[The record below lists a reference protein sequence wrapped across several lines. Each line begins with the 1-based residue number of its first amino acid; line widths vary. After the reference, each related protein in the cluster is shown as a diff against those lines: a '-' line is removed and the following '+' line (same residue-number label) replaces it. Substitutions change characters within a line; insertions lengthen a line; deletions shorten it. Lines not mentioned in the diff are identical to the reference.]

1 MGPAESGSSIED
13 QGLGKVAIVGAGVA
27 GSAAA
32 IRFAQRGA
40 KVTLFERSVFPREKV
55 CGCCLG
61 AAGLAALDAIGA
73 GESIRDLGLPTK
85 FFRGYFQVAKAS
97 PTATQVTEEKRS
109 RVPAVRIPI
118 REGIALS
125 RAELDQHLL
134 TLAIE
139 AGVQVRQPCEATIVA
154 ESGESV
160 SIDAGTGSPET
171 FDLVVVAAGLTGRF
185 RQRDAA
191 DLRWLETPNGPMGL
205 SAHMSRDEA
214 KEIDWKLESGE
225 IQMHCGRDG
234 YVGIVC
240 LPNGSLDIAAAVH
253 PGKKTP
259 SVMGGG
265 KVAIQMKTLALLLD
279 SGLFDSL
286 QSRKLKL
293 WFAEVACWQTTPPL
307 RRRRVSGRGRVVA
320 IGDAA
325 GYVEP
330 LTGEGMTWG
339 IESGL
344 AVADSWALYRLGQM
358 TANGEADFGANWDR
372 RAAKFQ
378 TRRRYL
384 CRWVT
389 GMVRYRPARW
399 LACHVLRRAHWLA
412 TPFTRS
418 LANGPRFDATSSIHR
433 TASSFADASLRTH
446 VSS

>member
-97 PTATQVTEEKRS
+97 PTATQLTEEKRS

-118 REGIALS
+118 RKGISLS

-134 TLAIE
+134 NLAIE

-154 ESGESV
+154 EAGESV

-185 RQRDAA
+185 RQRDAG
-191 DLRWLETPNGPMGL
+191 DLRWVETPNGPMGL

-234 YVGIVC
+234 YVGIVS
-240 LPNGSLDIAAAVH
+240 LPNGNLDIAAAVH
-253 PGKKTP
+253 PGNKGP
-259 SVMGGG
+259 SGVGGG
-265 KVAIQMKTLALLLD
+265 KVAIQMQTLALLLD
-279 SGLFDSL
+279 SGLFSSS
-286 QSRKLKL
+286 QSRKLRH
-293 WFAEVACWQTTPPL
+293 WFAEVAHWQTTPPL
-307 RRRRVSGRGRVVA
+307 RRRRLSGRGRIV
-320 IGDAA
+320 
-325 GYVEP
+325 
-330 LTGEGMTWG
+330 
-339 IESGL
+339 
-344 AVADSWALYRLGQM
+344 
-358 TANGEADFGANWDR
+358 
-372 RAAKFQ
+372 
-378 TRRRYL
+378 
-384 CRWVT
+384 
-389 GMVRYRPARW
+389 
-399 LACHVLRRAHWLA
+399 
-412 TPFTRS
+412 
-418 LANGPRFDATSSIHR
+418 
-433 TASSFADASLRTH
+433 
-446 VSS
+446 